1 MPNTTYATAI
11 SVTTLDD
18 FSSDIWDLTIGRI
31 KLLRFFKKLGFVNK
45 QSGGANIV
53 KRLEYAEN
61 NTFGSISEYEAVTL
75 TPQEPFT
82 AAVYAWKI
90 LAGSVSIG
98 NLSIFKNSGSEHQIS
113 NLLKDLIRNAAHT
126 ASNELNRQLWA
137 DGTGNGGKD
146 FGGIRH
152 LVAAGSWGTVGGI
165 DSNSDTWWRNQV
177 EATVGSFA
185 ANGIDKMGELRVSC
199 GRDNTSP
206 GLVVG
211 DYDFLVGYE
220 KACLQMKRIVQSNK
234 MAHDLGLPNLEYAGL
249 PAIEDPNQTAGYI
262 DMLTPDTLELVI
274 GTDLDFKKSPMVSP
288 VDQDV
293 KTQMM
298 VLYGNLVTKDRSTQG
313 LAYGVTY
320 P

>member
-1 MPNTTYATAI
+1 MPNSDYPTAL

-18 FSSDIWDLTIGRI
+18 YSSDIWDLTIGRNKI
-31 KLLRFFKKLGFVNK
+31 LRFFKKLGFVK
-45 QSGGANIV
+45 KYTGGANV
-53 KRLEYAEN
+53 TKRLEYAEN
-61 NTFGSISEYEAVTL
+61 DTFGSISEYESVNL

-82 AAVYAWKI
+82 AAVYGWKV
-90 LAGSVSIG
+90 LAGAVS
-98 NLSIFKNSGSEHQIS
+98 LSKLAQAKNSGSAHQIS
-113 NLLKDLIRNAAHT
+113 NILKDLILNAVHT
-126 ASNELNRQLWA
+126 AALELSRQIWA

-152 LVAAGSWGTVGGI
+152 LVAAGSWGTMGGI
-165 DSNSDTWWRNQV
+165 DSNTDTWWRNQV
-177 EATVGSFA
+177 ESAVGSFA
-185 ANGIDKMGELRVSC
+185 SNGIDRLSELRVSC

-206 GLVVG
+206 GIVIG
-211 DYDFLVGYE
+211 DYDFLVNYE
-220 KACLQMKRIVQSNK
+220 KTALQMKRIVQPNK

-262 DMLTPDTLELVI
+262 DMLTPDTLELALLTSI
-274 GTDLDFKKSPMVSP
+274 DYKKSPMVSP

-293 KTQMM
+293 DTQMM
-298 VLYGNLVTKDRSTQG
+298 VLYGNLVCKDRSTQG

>member
-1 MPNTTYATAI
+1 MPNSTYATAL

-18 FSSDIWDLTIGRI
+18 FSADIWDLTIGRNKI
-31 KLLRFFKKLGFVNK
+31 LRFFKKLGFVNK
-45 QSGGANIV
+45 QTGGANIT

-61 NTFGSISEYEAVTL
+61 TTFGSISEYETVDL
-75 TPQEPFT
+75 TPQEPYT
-82 AAVYAWKI
+82 AAVFAWKI
-90 LAGSVSIG
+90 LAGAVSLG
-98 NLSIFKNSGSEHQIS
+98 NLTIFKNSGSEHQIS
-113 NLLKDLIRNAAHT
+113 NILKDLIRNAVHT
-126 ASNELNRQLWA
+126 ASLELTRQIWA

-165 DSNSDTWWRNQV
+165 NSNVDTWWRNQV
-177 EATVGSFA
+177 EASVGSFA
-185 ANGIDKMGELRVSC
+185 ANGIDKMNELKISLA
-199 GRDNTSP
+199 RDNTSP

-211 DYDFLVGYE
+211 DYDFRVGYE
-220 KACLQMKRIVQSNK
+220 KACLIMKRLVQPNK
-234 MAHDLGLPNLEYAGL
+234 TAHDLGLPNVEYDGM

-262 DMLTPDTLELVI
+262 DMLSPETLELII
-274 GTDLDFKKSPMVSP
+274 GTDIEYKKSPMVSP